1 MMKTIQHSLFLML
14 AIILM
19 TIQPTHAAESVITR
33 QNVSRLVQLG
43 AIEDGSEFR
52 ALAMSPLE
60 DTFLV
65 ATETELWQYALPDLT
80 ATRIMTFPPEIAPLS
95 DMAYHPNGQ
104 IVSLLDG
111 RGVLYDVQLSDGA
124 ILNINSDY
132 EDNVEYIAYHPEQEI
147 RVLVGDGDMIPI
159 LDEQNDRFFHFI
171 VKSDVLG
178 AVTFS
183 PDGRWIAIG
192 SADDLIVVYDT
203 HSWERHYVFTRGARG
218 PARDVT
224 ALTFSPDSRLIVS
237 GGFQVLSVWD
247 NITFQRL
254 HRIDFSNWVTGI
266 IFSHDGDMLIVADA
280 DGQLSFF
287 DSTTYAEIAMF
298 EAHNDWIF
306 ELVISPDGRYIV
318 SMSYD
323 DVIQVWGVSG

>member
-1 MMKTIQHSLFLML
+1 MMKKVQHSLFIMF

-19 TIQPTHAAESVITR
+19 TIQPTNAAESVITR
-33 QNVSRLVQLG
+33 ENAPQLVQLG
-43 AIEDGSEFR
+43 VIEDGSKFG
-52 ALAMSPLE
+52 AIAMSPI
-60 DTFLV
+60 DNTFLV
-65 ATETELWQYALPDLT
+65 ATETELWRYSLPDLT
-80 ATRIMTFPPEIAPLS
+80 ATRIMTFPLEIAPLS

-104 IVSLLDG
+104 IISLLDG
-111 RGVLYDVQLSDGA
+111 RGVLYDVQLSNGA

-132 EDNVEYIAYHPEQEI
+132 EDNARYLAYHPQQDI

-159 LDEQNDRFFHFI
+159 LDEQNVRVTDFI

-178 AVTFS
+178 AVTYS
-183 PDGRWIAIG
+183 PDGRWIATG

-224 ALTFSPDSRLIVS
+224 ALTFSPDSGRIVS
-237 GGFQVLSVWD
+237 GGFQVLTVWD
-247 NITFQRL
+247 NTTFERL
-254 HRIDFSNWVTGI
+254 HTVNFSNWVTGI
-266 IFSHDGDMLIVADA
+266 IYSHDGDMLIVADA
-280 DGQLSFF
+280 DGQVWFF

-306 ELVISPDGRYIV
+306 ELAISPDGRYIV

-323 DVIQVWGVSG
+323 NVIQVWGVSG